1 MDHAP
6 HAATKSA
13 PQPIQ
18 PRVLIAEDNELACK
32 QLKTCLENILDVRV
46 DTTLDGRQALAA
58 LKKNYYSIFLT
69 DLKMPHLDG
78 LQLVHEI
85 QSQHIPVTA
94 VVMTGHGSID
104 AAVQAM
110 QAGAYDFFTKPLN
123 VDRLKLVL

>member
-1 MDHAP
+1 MVHSLQA
-6 HAATKSA
+6 SA
-13 PQPIQ
+13 NSTHHTFQ

-46 DTTLDGRQALAA
+46 DTTADGRQALAA

-85 QSQHIPVTA
+85 QTQKLPVTA

-110 QAGAYDFFTKPLN
+110 QAGAYDFFTKP
-123 VDRLKLVL
+123 